1 MVDEE
6 PRVAQRGKYTITEA
20 SRRLGVHRNTLARY
34 LKEGK
39 IRCRFSKETNRKYFS
54 GDDLVRLWRAL

>member
-1 MVDEE
+1 MVAEE
-6 PRVAQRGKYTITEA
+6 PKVAQRGKYTITEA

-39 IRCRFSKETNRKYFS
+39 IKCGFSKETNRKYFS
-54 GDDLVRLWRAL
+54 GQDLVRLLRIL

>member
-1 MVDEE
+1 MVAEE
-6 PRVAQRGKYTITEA
+6 PKVAQRGKCTMAEA

-39 IRCRFSKETNRKYFS
+39 IRCRFAKDTNRKYFS

>member
-1 MVDEE
+1 M
-6 PRVAQRGKYTITEA
+6 AEA

-39 IRCRFSKETNRKYFS
+39 IKCGFSKETNRKYFS
-54 GDDLVRLWRAL
+54 GQDLVRLWRIL

>member
-1 MVDEE
+1 MVAEE
-6 PRVAQRGKYTITEA
+6 PKVAQRGKYTMA
-20 SRRLGVHRNTLARY
+20 GY

-39 IRCRFSKETNRKYFS
+39 IRCRFAKDTNGKYFS

>member
-6 PRVAQRGKYTITEA
+6 PKVAQRGKYTITEA
-20 SRRLGVHRNTLARY
+20 SKRLGVHRNTLARY

>member
-1 MVDEE
+1 M
-6 PRVAQRGKYTITEA
+6 AEA

-39 IRCRFSKETNRKYFS
+39 IRCRFAKDTNRKYFS